1 MNIPIYTHIVTLC
14 QAIFLRYNKNNI
26 DIDVT
31 ESYIIIMKLQTYINT
46 LRVQGHGSIT
56 RFCHRAGM
64 RPATLR
70 QIEWRMGHGGVDLRW
85 SSMRKIAAASDGTVS
100 ALDDFTPVNGR

>member
-1 MNIPIYTHIVTLC
+1 M
-14 QAIFLRYNKNNI
+14 
-26 DIDVT
+26 
-31 ESYIIIMKLQTYINT
+31 SMKLQTYINT
-46 LRVQGHGSIT
+46 LRLSGHGSIT

-70 QIEWRMGHGGVDLRW
+70 QIEWRMGHGGVDLRL